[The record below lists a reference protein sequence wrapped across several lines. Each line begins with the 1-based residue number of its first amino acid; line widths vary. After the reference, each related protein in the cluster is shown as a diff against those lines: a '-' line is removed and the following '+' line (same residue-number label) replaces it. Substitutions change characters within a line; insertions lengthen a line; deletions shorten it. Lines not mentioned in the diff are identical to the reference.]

1 MKVSFLDSIVVMIVT
16 GIIIAI
22 GNAVGYKVSILGS
35 IPGLVYLFLIILAG
49 VAMTKAIP
57 WKIPSIAWVTLIGI
71 LVTVPAFPLS
81 KTIVEATGK
90 VNLLATATPVLAY
103 AGIALGKDMATLR
116 EMGWKIVVVSIF
128 VFMGTFVGSAV
139 IAHVILKMQG
149 LI

>member
-22 GNAVGYKVSILGS
+22 GNAVGYKVSVLGS

-49 VAMTKAIP
+49 VAMTKIIP

-128 VFMGTFVGSAV
+128 VFVGTFVGSAV